1 MLTTEAKKHRF
12 SVEEYRRMG
21 EAGIFGEDDRVE
33 LVDGEVVEMTPIG
46 WRHVRA
52 VNQLTDVLA
61 DLRDTGPY
69 ALSVQ
74 NPLILDEHGEHQP
87 DLALIRRD
95 APEGRVPAA
104 QDALLVMEV
113 ADTPLRYDREVK
125 LPLYARA
132 GILEAWLVDLRNNHV
147 EVHSDPSPEGYRTV
161 RLVRGNEGIP
171 SSVVSGIRADQILP
185 A

>member
-1 MLTTEAKKHRF
+1 M
-12 SVEEYRRMG
+12 
-21 EAGIFGEDDRVE
+21 
-33 LVDGEVVEMTPIG
+33 
-46 WRHVRA
+46 
-52 VNQLTDVLA
+52 
-61 DLRDTGPY
+61 
-69 ALSVQ
+69 SVQ

-104 QDALLVMEV
+104 RDALLVMEV

-147 EVHSDPSPEGYRTV
+147 VVHSAPSPEGYRTV